1 MGSDL
6 LVGTLTIASVAGHML
21 DFRKLEAKL
30 QGGASPGGL
39 QYGYGL
45 NKLG

>member
-39 QYGYGL
+39 QYGDGL
-45 NKLG
+45 SKLG